1 MGNEKCEMKND
12 RAGAGRMT
20 NDESRLVCHGLA
32 MQDILRARYDA
43 VSYHSGAIP
52 DSHPAR
58 MGAIGRLHGLPTAA
72 PDRCR
77 VLELGCA
84 DGMNLLPMAERFP
97 GSQFVGVDFA
107 KAHIAAADEA
117 RAACNLENARFVC
130 ADLRE
135 FEPEAEGFDYV
146 IAHGVYSWVS
156 DEVKERLLAIC
167 ARALA
172 PGGMA
177 YVSYNTLPVW
187 GFMDGLRE
195 FLLTEME
202 RERDPREQIEHARR
216 VMAALK
222 DSIAGQPGAYP
233 SLVRQ
238 SLAAMLQKQPDHL
251 YHDDLAAVNDPRT
264 FMAFTNH
271 AGAHGLHYVAEAHYA
286 TMMFEH
292 APAPMRAALAG
303 LDLDFMRVQQFMDV
317 IFQRFLRNSLLC
329 RAEPPP
335 TRTANPMALKDCVLG
350 LRLRPVESRV
360 NLGPG
365 AAMRMTGPNEL
376 SLEFDQPAEK
386 AMLSALAQA
395 APARAPYW
403 MAFDAANRLLLQ
415 AGLPP
420 IDPATDLCGAL
431 FRLFTLDALDVGLIG
446 DGEWLKTA
454 QPPAPSALMRYQAQ
468 KGSTVVN
475 RWHEPVDLTPGGR
488 QYLTEAPE
496 PSLQPQEGALRA
508 GLLV

>member
-1 MGNEKCEMKND
+1 
-12 RAGAGRMT
+12 
-20 NDESRLVCHGLA
+20 

-84 DGMNLLPMAERFP
+84 DGMNLLPLAERFP
-97 GSQFVGVDFA
+97 RSEFLGVDFTR
-107 KAHIAAADEA
+107 AHVAAAEDA
-117 RAACNLENARFVC
+117 RAVCNLGNARFVC

-135 FEPEAEGFDYV
+135 FEPEPEAFDYV

-167 ARALA
+167 ARCLA

-187 GFMDGLRE
+187 GFLGGLRE
-195 FLLTEME
+195 FLFTEME
-202 RERDPREQIEHARR
+202 REREPAQQIERARR
-216 VMAALK
+216 VMTALN
-222 DSIAGQPGAYP
+222 DSITGQPGAYP
-233 SLVRQ
+233 ALLRQ
-238 SLAAMLQKQPDHL
+238 SLADMLRKQPDHL

-264 FMAFTNH
+264 FTAFANH
-271 AGAHGLHYVAEAHYA
+271 AAAHGLHYVAEAHYA

-292 APAPMRAALAG
+292 APEPMKAALSG

-317 IFQRFLRNSLLC
+317 IFQRLLRNSLLC
-329 RAEPPP
+329 RASPMPD
-335 TRTANPMALKDCVLG
+335 RAANPMALKDCALG
-350 LRLRPVESRV
+350 LRMRPAEDRV

-376 SLEFDQPAEK
+376 SLEYDRPAEK

-395 APARAPYW
+395 APARAPFW
-403 MAFDAANRLLLQ
+403 QAFEAANQLLQ
-415 AGLPP
+415 QASLPS
-420 IDPATDLCGAL
+420 IDPAADLCAPL
-431 FRLFTLDALDVGLIG
+431 FRLFTLDALDVALIG
-446 DGEWLKTA
+446 DGEWLKIR
-454 QPPAPSALMRYQAQ
+454 QPPAPSALMKYQAK
-468 KGSTVVN
+468 KGATAVN
-475 RWHEPVDLTPGGR
+475 RWHETVDLTPGGR
-488 QYLTEAPE
+488 QYIAD
-496 PSLQPQEGALRA
+496 PSLHPPEGALRA

>member
-1 MGNEKCEMKND
+1 
-12 RAGAGRMT
+12 MT
-20 NDESRLVCHGLA
+20 NDESDTVCHGLA

-58 MGAIGRLHGLPTAA
+58 IGAIGRLHGLPTAA

-84 DGMNLLPMAERFP
+84 DGMNLLPLAERFP
-97 GSQFVGVDFA
+97 RSQFLGVDFT

-117 RAACNLENARFVC
+117 RAACNLANACFVC

-135 FEPEAEGFDYV
+135 FEPEPEAFDFV
-146 IAHGVYSWVS
+146 IAHGVYSWVG
-156 DEVKERLLAIC
+156 DDVKERLLAVC

-172 PGGMA
+172 PGGVA

-187 GFMDGLRE
+187 GFLGGLRE
-195 FLLTEME
+195 FLLTETE
-202 RERDPREQIEHARR
+202 REREPWRQIERARR
-216 VMAALK
+216 VMAALNE
-222 DSIAGQPGAYP
+222 SIAGQPGAY
-233 SLVRQ
+233 SELVRQ
-238 SLAAMLQKQPDHL
+238 SLADMLRKQPDHF

-264 FMAFTNH
+264 FTAFTNH
-271 AGAHGLHYVAEAHYA
+271 ASAHGLQYVAEAHYA

-317 IFQRFLRNSLLC
+317 IFQRLLRNSLLC
-329 RAEPPP
+329 RGEPSPD
-335 TRTANPMALKDCVLG
+335 RSANPMALKDCALG
-350 LRLRPVESRV
+350 LRMRPVESRV

-365 AAMRMTGPNEL
+365 AAMRLTGPNDL

-395 APARAPYW
+395 APARTPFWQAYE
-403 MAFDAANRLLLQ
+403 AANRLLQQ
-415 AGLPP
+415 AGLPS
-420 IDPATDLCGAL
+420 IDPAANLCGPL
-431 FRLFTLDALDVGLIG
+431 FRLFTLDALDLALMG
-446 DGEWLKTA
+446 DGDWLNTA
-454 QPPAPSALMRYQAQ
+454 NPPAPSALMRYQAQ
-468 KGSTVVN
+468 KGAIVVN
-475 RWHEPVDLTPGGR
+475 RWHEPVDLTPEGR
-488 QYLTEAPE
+488 QYFTD
-496 PSLQPQEGALRA
+496 PSLHPQEGALRA

>member
-1 MGNEKCEMKND
+1 
-12 RAGAGRMT
+12 MT
-20 NDESRLVCHGLA
+20 DDESRPVCHGLA

-97 GSQFVGVDFA
+97 YSQFLGVDFA
-107 KAHIAAADEA
+107 QGHVAAAEEA
-117 RAACNLENARFVC
+117 RAACGLDNVRFVC

-135 FEPEAEGFDYV
+135 FEPEPEGFDYV

-172 PGGMA
+172 PGAVA

-187 GFMDGLRE
+187 GFLGGLRE

-202 RERDPREQIEHARR
+202 RERDPRQQIEHARR
-216 VMAALK
+216 VMAALN
-222 DSIAGQPGAYP
+222 DSIAGQPGAYFE
-233 SLVRQ
+233 LVRQ
-238 SLAAMLQKQPDHL
+238 SLAEMLKKQPDHL
-251 YHDDLAAVNDPRT
+251 YHDDLAAVNDPLT
-264 FMAFTNH
+264 FTAFTNH
-271 AGAHGLHYVAEAHYA
+271 AATHGLHYVAEAHYA

-317 IFQRFLRNSLLC
+317 MFQRLLRNSLLC
-329 RAEPPP
+329 RAVPSPD
-335 TRTANPMALKDCVLG
+335 RVAHPMVIKDCALG
-350 LRLRPVESRV
+350 LRMRPVESRV

-365 AAMRMTGPNEL
+365 AAMRMTGRNEL

-386 AMLSALAQA
+386 AMLSALAQT
-395 APARAPYW
+395 APARAVFW
-403 MAFDAANRLLLQ
+403 EAFDMANRLLRQ

-420 IDPATDLCGAL
+420 INPASDLCGPL
-431 FRLFTLDALDVGLIG
+431 FRLFTLDALDLALIG
-446 DGEWLKTA
+446 DGEWLQTG

-468 KGSTVVN
+468 RGSPVVN

-488 QYLTEAPE
+488 QYIAD
-496 PSLQPQEGALRA
+496 PSHHPQEGALRA